1 MLSTMSDVTLCECFA
16 RDGLQHEPAFIP
28 TDTKRALVERFAA
41 IGFPRVEATSYSN
54 PKVVPQF
61 SDASDLLRSLSRSS
75 GVFYKATCANPKAV
89 QRALTDLDAGFGVNE
104 ISLLV
109 SATESHTQKNLKR
122 SRAEQ
127 WANID
132 EMVHAAD
139 GRFRL
144 VGTVSVAFGCPFE
157 GNVDSGRVVEDVAR
171 FHALG
176 VRHVAIGDTT
186 GMATPVSVKSMFRK
200 IESVTGAVPIAH
212 FHDSRGT
219 GLVNYVAAHEAG
231 VRHFDSSFGGVGG
244 HPAKVKYGGG
254 FTGNVCTEDLV
265 GLFES
270 MGIATGI
277 DLDQLVA
284 TAEFCE
290 QALGRELHGRVT
302 RSGLNPLGSP

>member
-1 MLSTMSDVTLCECFA
+1 MSDVILCECFA

-28 TDTKRALVERFAA
+28 TATKRALVERFAD

-61 SDASDLLRSLSRSS
+61 SDASDLLRGLSRSQ

-89 QRALTDLDAGFGVNE
+89 QRALADLDAGYGVNE

-127 WANID
+127 WANIE
-132 EMVHAAD
+132 EMVKIAG
-139 GRFRL
+139 GRFRM

-157 GNVDSGRVVEDVAR
+157 GKVDPGGVLNDVAR
-171 FHALG
+171 FGALG
-176 VRHVAIGDTT
+176 VDHVAIGDTT
-186 GMATPVSVKSMFRK
+186 GMATPLSVKSLFNK
-200 IESVTGAVPIAH
+200 IKGVTPIAH

-219 GLVNYVAAHEAG
+219 GLVNYVAAYEAG

-254 FTGNVCTEDLV
+254 HTGNVCTEDLV

-277 DLDQLVA
+277 DLDRLLA

-290 QALGRELHGRVT
+290 QTLGRELHGRVT
-302 RSGLNPLGSP
+302 RSGLNPLK

>member
-1 MLSTMSDVTLCECFA
+1 MSDVVLCECFA

-28 TDTKRALVERFAA
+28 TATKRALVERFAA

-61 SDASDLLRSLSRSS
+61 SDASELLKGLSRSQ

-89 QRALTDLDAGFGVNE
+89 RRALADLDAGFGVNE

-122 SRAEQ
+122 SRAGQ
-127 WANID
+127 WANIE
-132 EMVHAAD
+132 EMVKTAS

-157 GNVDSGRVVEDVAR
+157 GKVDPESVANDVSR
-171 FHALG
+171 FASLG
-176 VRHVAIGDTT
+176 VDHVAIGDTT
-186 GMATPVSVKSMFRK
+186 GMATPVSVKGLFKK
-200 IESVTGAVPIAH
+200 IKGVTPVAH

-219 GLVNYVAAHEAG
+219 GLVNYVAAYEAG

-244 HPAKVKYGGG
+244 HPAMVKYGGG

-277 DLDQLVA
+277 DLDRLLE

-302 RSGLNPLGSP
+302 RSGLIPRA

>member
-1 MLSTMSDVTLCECFA
+1 MSDVILCECFA

-61 SDASDLLRSLSRSS
+61 SDASELLKSLKRKPNTH
-75 GVFYKATCANPKAV
+75 YKATCANPKAV
-89 QRALTDLDAGFGVNE
+89 ERAVSDLDAGFGVSE

-122 SRAEQ
+122 SRAGQ
-127 WANID
+127 WANIE
-132 EMVHAAD
+132 EMVRAAG
-139 GRFRL
+139 GRFRM

-157 GNVDSGRVVEDVAR
+157 GKVKSASVLNDVSR
-171 FHALG
+171 FNSLG
-176 VRHVAIGDTT
+176 VQHVAIGDTT
-186 GMATPVSVKSMFRK
+186 GMATPLSVKTLFK
-200 IESVTGAVPIAH
+200 EIQNIEGVTPIAH

-219 GLVNYVAAHEAG
+219 GLVNYVAAYEAG
-231 VRHFDSSFGGVGG
+231 VRRFDSSFGGAGG

-277 DLDQLVA
+277 DLGHLLA